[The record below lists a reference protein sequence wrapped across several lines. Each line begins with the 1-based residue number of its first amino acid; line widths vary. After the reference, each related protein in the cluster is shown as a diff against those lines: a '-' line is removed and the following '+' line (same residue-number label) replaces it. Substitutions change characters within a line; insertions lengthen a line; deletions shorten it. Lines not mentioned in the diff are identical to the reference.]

1 MNPQTSHS
9 GFLTNIWLTALVLVG
24 LAITFGV
31 YVYTEKLIDQANEQR
46 QISYVLADQLRQ
58 SSEDLT
64 RMVRAYAVTG
74 DERYKTYYQNI
85 LAIRN
90 GTLPRPSSYF
100 YAYWD
105 LVIAGQLSPPGTDGQ
120 AVALLELMR
129 QADISGAELE
139 KLALAKANSDAL
151 AELELRA
158 IALVESKG
166 PDIAADKVK
175 ARELLYGDAYLL
187 AKSNIMKP
195 INDVYRLTDQRTLG
209 AVRDAQATALLF
221 RWVFMVG
228 MLGAAILLWRSYR
241 ALNTTLGCPASD
253 IQFLMRRIADGDLS
267 TPIEVPPGLGNS
279 VLAGLSEMRT
289 RLYRHELERKRIEDD
304 LRIAAA
310 TFETHEAIMI
320 TDPEANILRV
330 NQAFENITGY
340 RADEVIGKNPRIL
353 SSGLHDKA
361 FYQSMWHQLQY
372 FGLWEGEIW
381 DRRKSGQ
388 IYPKWLRITA
398 LKDLQHKPTEY
409 VAIFTDITERK
420 MAEEEIRNL
429 AFYDPL
435 TKLPNRRL
443 LMDRLCSALSSSE
456 RSRHYGALLFL
467 DMDKF
472 KILNDTLGHNIGDL
486 MLIEVSERIKF
497 SVREVDTVARFGGDE
512 FVVLFEELGEDI
524 DEASQ
529 RIALIAEKIR
539 AALAV
544 PFHFKQHVHTTT
556 PSIGVCM
563 YRGHELSPDDLIKH
577 ADIAMYQAKNA
588 GRNRVQ
594 FFDPVLQQSVETR
607 AALESDLRRALA
619 WGQLHLYYQVQC
631 DNDGKPFG
639 AEALIRWIHPE
650 RGMISPAQF
659 IAIAEESTLIQDI
672 GDWVLETACRQLARW
687 SQAEATRDLL
697 LAINVSGHQF
707 MRGNFV
713 DSVEAAIHAHGISPE
728 RLKLELTESVILNDI
743 DDIVAKMH
751 RLKDF
756 GVRLSLDDFGTGYS
770 SLSYLKR
777 LPINQIKIDQSFVRD
792 IVSDSNDAVM
802 VKNIIDIAN
811 NFNLNVIAEGVETPQ
826 QLAFLRQHGCTAY
839 QGYWFGKPMPIDQF
853 ETLIQQM
860 NDRA

>member
-1 MNPQTSHS
+1 M
-9 GFLTNIWLTALVLVG
+9 
-24 LAITFGV
+24 
-31 YVYTEKLIDQANEQR
+31 
-46 QISYVLADQLRQ
+46 
-58 SSEDLT
+58 
-64 RMVRAYAVTG
+64 
-74 DERYKTYYQNI
+74 
-85 LAIRN
+85 
-90 GTLPRPSSYF
+90 
-100 YAYWD
+100 
-105 LVIAGQLSPPGTDGQ
+105 
-120 AVALLELMR
+120 
-129 QADISGAELE
+129 
-139 KLALAKANSDAL
+139 
-151 AELELRA
+151 
-158 IALVESKG
+158 
-166 PDIAADKVK
+166 
-175 ARELLYGDAYLL
+175 LYGDEYHL
-187 AKSNIMKP
+187 AKSGILKL
-195 INDVYRLTDQRTLG
+195 INDVYRLTDRRTLG
-209 AVRDAQATALLF
+209 MVRDAQAKALLF
-221 RWVFMVG
+221 RWIFVAG
-228 MLGAAILLWRSYR
+228 MLGAVVLLWRSYR
-241 ALNTTLGCPASD
+241 ALKATLGCPASE
-253 IQFLMRRIADGDLS
+253 IQWLMRRIADGDLA
-267 TPIEVPPGLGNS
+267 TPIEVPPGFGNS
-279 VLAGLSEMRT
+279 VLAGLSEMRE
-289 RLYRHELERKRIEDD
+289 RLYRHEQERKRIEDD

-320 TDPEANILRV
+320 TDPAANILRV

-340 RADEVIGKNPRIL
+340 RADEVVGKNPRIL

-372 FGLWEGEIW
+372 FGIWEGEIW

-398 LKDLQHKPTEY
+398 LKDLQHQPTEY

-443 LMDRLCSALSSSE
+443 LMDRLGLALSSSE
-456 RSRHYGALLFL
+456 RNRHYGALLFL

-529 RIALIAEKIR
+529 RVALVAEKIR

-544 PFHFKQHVHTTT
+544 PFHFNQHVHTTT
-556 PSIGVCM
+556 PSIGVCL
-563 YRGHELSPDDLIKH
+563 YRGHELSADELIKH

-619 WGQLHLYYQVQC
+619 SRQLHLYYQVQC

-687 SQAEATRDLL
+687 RQSEMTRDLL

-707 MRGNFV
+707 VMGNFV
-713 DSVEAAIHAHGISPE
+713 ETVETSIRAHGIDPS

-743 DDIVAKMH
+743 DDIVAKMQ
-751 RLKDF
+751 RLKDL

-792 IVSDSNDAVM
+792 IVSDPNDAVM
-802 VKNIIDIAN
+802 VKNIIDIAH
-811 NFNLNVIAEGVETPQ
+811 NFHLNVIAEGVETPE
-826 QLAFLRQHGCTAY
+826 QLAFLKQNGCAAY
-839 QGYWFGKPMPIDQF
+839 QGYWFGRPLPIAEF
-853 ETLIQQM
+853 EALVRRMSYQ
-860 NDRA
+860 A